1 MKKTP
6 EGFLKLVHQ
15 RYSDEES
22 KLRAEEF
29 YKLMSCR
36 RSVRFFSDEKFD
48 RRLLELA
55 VMTASSAPSGANKQ
69 PWKYVIVE
77 SPEVKREIRIAA
89 EKEEKENYERRMPKS
104 WLDDLKAFGTD
115 WHKDFLEIA
124 PYIVVVFKIDY
135 LNEDGSMKKHY
146 YVNESVGI
154 SVGMFIAAL
163 QNMGLVTLTHTPS
176 PMNFLSRILKRPTNE
191 RAFLLLPVGYPAPEA
206 VVPDIERKGPEEV
219 MEII

>member
-1 MKKTP
+1 MKSTS
-6 EGFLKLVHQ
+6 EGFIRLIHQ

-36 RSVRFFSDEKFD
+36 RSVRLFSDEKFD
-48 RRLLELA
+48 RRMLELA
-55 VMTASSAPSGANKQ
+55 VMTASTAPSGANKQ

-77 SPEVKREIRIAA
+77 SPEIKREIRIAA

-154 SVGMFIAAL
+154 SVGLFIAAI

-176 PMNFLSRILKRPTNE
+176 PMNFLSRILKRPSNE
-191 RAFLLLPVGYPAPEA
+191 RAFLLLPVGYPSPEA
-206 VVPDIERKGPEEV
+206 VVPDIERKGPDDV

>member
-1 MKKTP
+1 
-6 EGFLKLVHQ
+6 
-15 RYSDEES
+15 
-22 KLRAEEF
+22 
-29 YKLMSCR
+29 MSSR

-55 VMTASSAPSGANKQ
+55 VMTASTAPSGANKQ
-69 PWKYVIVE
+69 PWKYIVVE

-115 WHKDFLEIA
+115 WHKDFLEVA

-163 QNMGLVTLTHTPS
+163 QNIGLVTLTHTPS
-176 PMNFLSRILKRPTNE
+176 PMNFLSRILKRPSNE
-191 RAFLLLPVGYPAPEA
+191 RAFLLLPVGYPHPEA
-206 VVPDIERKGPEEV
+206 VVPDIERKGRDEV

>member
-6 EGFLKLVHQ
+6 EGFLKLIHQ
-15 RYSDEES
+15 RFSDEES

-29 YKLMSCR
+29 YILMNSR
-36 RSVRFFSDEKFD
+36 RSVRIFSDEKFD
-48 RRLLELA
+48 RSLLELA
-55 VMTASSAPSGANKQ
+55 VMTASTAPSGANKQ
-69 PWKYVIVE
+69 PWKYIIVE

-89 EKEEKENYERRMPKS
+89 EAEEKENYERRMPKS

-115 WHKDFLEIA
+115 WHKEFLEVA
-124 PYIVVVFKIDY
+124 PFIVVVFKIDY

-154 SVGMFIAAL
+154 SVGIFIAAL
-163 QNMGLVTLTHTPS
+163 QNMGLVTLSHTPS
-176 PMNFLSRILKRPTNE
+176 PMNFLSRILKRPSNE
-191 RAFLLLPVGYPAPEA
+191 RAFLLLPVGYPAPDA
-206 VVPDIERKGPEEV
+206 VVPDIERKGPDEV